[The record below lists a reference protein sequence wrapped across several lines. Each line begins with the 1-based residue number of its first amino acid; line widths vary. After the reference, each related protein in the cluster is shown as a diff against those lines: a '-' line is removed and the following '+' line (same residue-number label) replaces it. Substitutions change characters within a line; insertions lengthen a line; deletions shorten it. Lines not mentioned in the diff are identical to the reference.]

1 MRARRLSKRVQI
13 WQTENVPSQF
23 GGYLV
28 KDYQITDSW
37 AEVTTLSD
45 NSKYNSR
52 NNDFGITDRHNS
64 IIVKMRKR
72 NDITY
77 NSINQYLVFQGVKYM
92 IAVQPTDTNFDN
104 DSIVLIATRESI
116 KEVAEILPI
125 SNDYLATRITQEY
138 LLRVAADGGGG
149 SNETC
154 LYNYV
159 LSLL

>member
-13 WQTENVPSQF
+13 WQTEIVPSQF
-23 GGYLV
+23 GGNLV
-28 KDYQITDSW
+28 KYYQITDSW
-37 AEVTTLSD
+37 AEVKTLSD
-45 NSKYNSR
+45 SSKYTSK

-77 NSINQYLVFQGVKYM
+77 NSINQYLVFKGVKYM

-125 SNDYLATRITQEY
+125 PSNYLATRITQEY
-138 LLRVAADGGGG
+138 LLRVSSDGGGG

-154 LYNYV
+154 LYDYV
-159 LSLL
+159 FSLL